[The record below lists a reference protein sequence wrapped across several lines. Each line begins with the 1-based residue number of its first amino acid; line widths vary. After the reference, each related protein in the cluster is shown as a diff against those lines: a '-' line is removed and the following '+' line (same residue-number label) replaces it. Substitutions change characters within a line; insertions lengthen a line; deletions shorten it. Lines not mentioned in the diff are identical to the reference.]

1 MEDIKHDIE
10 KDLEV
15 IEEEAKKINCEPVF
29 KVFNAVGKLIC
40 DILKCFKIKNF
51 KNFFKSYIKIY
62 YLK

>member
-1 MEDIKHDIE
+1 MMEDIKHDIE

-40 DILKCFKIKNF
+40 DILKCFKISRRYTIF
-51 KNFFKSYIKIY
+51 R
-62 YLK
+62 

>member
-1 MEDIKHDIE
+1 MMEDIKHDIE

-40 DILKCFKIKNF
+40 NILKCFKIKNV
-51 KNFFKSYIKIY
+51 
-62 YLK
+62 